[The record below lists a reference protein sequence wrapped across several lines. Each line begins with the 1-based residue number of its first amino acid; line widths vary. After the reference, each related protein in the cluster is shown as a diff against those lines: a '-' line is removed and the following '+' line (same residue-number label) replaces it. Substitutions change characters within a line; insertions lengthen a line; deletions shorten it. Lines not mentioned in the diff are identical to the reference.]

1 MPNIA
6 AQIATYPEVS
16 TARQIVVERPVVD
29 AAKLSNTIHKS
40 VFQSLDGPMGVKPA
54 DMIAALGALAGYSAR
69 WMVIR
74 QIANGQLEDD
84 FVVPTGCN
92 MPFVSVSKHVNQ
104 MITDMTRDS
113 FAGVL
118 TNSMMAAGAGWLPNV
133 NADVNHNFVDINGPE
148 FPDYSVD
155 KQYWPQLPPQAL
167 LLMMW
172 ESQARIL
179 AHTAGA
185 EDVALDAY
193 ALAITRTATEFQ
205 EDLPMDRAG
214 QIALETAIAMA
225 KIKYA
230 F

>member
-1 MPNIA
+1 MPNTA
-6 AQIATYPEVS
+6 AQLALYPDAS
-16 TARQIVVERPVVD
+16 TAHQIVVERPVVD
-29 AAKLSNTIHKS
+29 AAKLSSTIYRA

-74 QIANGQLEDD
+74 QIANGQIEDD
-84 FVVPTGCN
+84 FAAPKGCN
-92 MPFVSVSKHVNQ
+92 MPFVSTSNHVNQ
-104 MITDMTRDS
+104 MITDLTRDS

-148 FPDYSVD
+148 FPDYSVN
-155 KQYWPQLPPQAL
+155 KQYWPDLPPQAL

-193 ALAITRTATEFQ
+193 ALAITRTAAEYK

-225 KIKYA
+225 KLKYA